1 MVYHLGSINM
11 EAENSP
17 LENLV
22 KELDCR
28 VQVQRVSV
36 LSVVRN
42 IWKRRVQQCIS

>member
-11 EAENSP
+11 EAEDSP

-28 VQVQRVSV
+28 VQVQRV